1 MYERLIER
9 GTIRKLWTT
18 EAPLYCA
25 HLLRLDPESRHDRFN
40 GTVSD
45 AYIRSYA
52 APSNFADA
60 VVHGFYVG
68 GVLRGV
74 AELRPVQEHE
84 AEAALSV
91 EQDWQGHGV
100 GAALLE
106 RTLLAARSRG
116 IKLLHVTCLPENG
129 RMRHLARKFDAEL
142 KFGFGSVLG
151 KFDVQ
156 ARPLKAA

>member
-1 MYERLIER
+1 MYEHLIED
-9 GTIRKLWTT
+9 GTILKLWIS

-25 HLLRLDPESRHDRFN
+25 HLLRLDPESRRDRFN
-40 GTVSD
+40 GTMSD

-52 APSNFADA
+52 ALSNFADA
-60 VVHGFYVG
+60 VVHGFYVDR
-68 GVLRGV
+68 VLRGV
-74 AELRPVQEHE
+74 GELRPVREYE

-91 EQDWQGHGV
+91 EKDWQGHGV

-156 ARPLKAA
+156 ARVPRAA

>member
-1 MYERLIER
+1 MHEHLIEG
-9 GTIRKLWTT
+9 GTIRKLWIT

-25 HLLRLDPESRHDRFN
+25 HLLRLDPESRRDRFN

-45 AYIRSYA
+45 VYIRSFA

-60 VVHGFYVG
+60 VVHGFFVD

-74 AELRPVQEHE
+74 GELRPLVACE
-84 AEAALSV
+84 AEIALSV

-106 RTLLAARSRG
+106 RTLPAARRRG
-116 IKLLHVTCLPENG
+116 IKLLHLTCLAENR
-129 RMRHLARKFDAEL
+129 RMRQLARKFDADL
-142 KFGFGSVLG
+142 KVGFGSVLG
-151 KFDVQ
+151 KIDVQ
-156 ARPLKAA
+156 ARPLRAA